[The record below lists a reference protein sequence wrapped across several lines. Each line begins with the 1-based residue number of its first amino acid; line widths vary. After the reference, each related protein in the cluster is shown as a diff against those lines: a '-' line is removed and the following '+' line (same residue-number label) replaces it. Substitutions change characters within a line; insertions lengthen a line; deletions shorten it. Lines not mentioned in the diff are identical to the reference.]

1 MRKIVGRLINSIKL
15 NQAISD
21 APNEINTHE
30 STEDFSTEVFYQR
43 MMERDIYIH
52 ISEVSVAMVGV
63 CLTGVSI
70 MQVGQDIDQTSNYID
85 DILAIDSFI
94 FLTSFILAYWLIRV
108 TMKGNRHIRK
118 VSNFTNVVFLIG
130 MVLMVI
136 VSGLIVAQGDYFSNL
151 ELLLPIGSISQI
163 LISQFSI

>member
-15 NQAISD
+15 NRAISD
-21 APNEINTHE
+21 APNQIEAHQDPAE
-30 STEDFSTEVFYQR
+30 FSTEVFYQR

-52 ISEVSVAMVGV
+52 ISEVSVAMIGV

-70 MQVGQDIDQTSNYID
+70 MQVGQDIDEVSSYID

-108 TMKGNRHIRK
+108 TMKGHRYIRK
-118 VSNFTNVVFLIG
+118 ISNLANVIFLIG
-130 MVLMVI
+130 MVLMAI
-136 VSGLIVAQGDYFSNL
+136 VSGLIVAQGDYFSN
-151 ELLLPIGSISQI
+151 
-163 LISQFSI
+163 